1 MKLRNTR
8 WLAACAVAATASIAA
23 AGCSSGTSGS
33 GTASGGSTAT
43 STAAASASATGS
55 GNASGG
61 TFTVTVGVLHAF
73 TGQNAFFGL
82 NAQNSCK
89 AAALNINAAGGIL
102 GHPVTCTDFDTKGD
116 PADAVPVTNRMLVSA
131 SHLVMVLGP
140 DGGDIPSVLPVLEQA
155 KVPEMNTVGDPRY
168 DTQTSQDFWRLT
180 PSDSTQA
187 PALAYYTRQ
196 RGFTKIAEVFTS
208 DLSASTTTQPFQ
220 AGYAKLG
227 GTIVKA
233 VTITP
238 DASSYQ
244 TEVAAVLAAHP
255 QAIVGEMDAQTAA
268 TFLSEMRQQ
277 NGSMLPVIMTQRAIQ
292 GDWEPAVGPAIGLPS
307 LAQYVTAI
315 APALQSSGTAFT
327 AFTSALTAIK
337 ANPFQA
343 KNPFVAASYD
353 GVTAFALAMDAAKSI
368 DPSVFTA
375 FIPKVTTPSAGA
387 VVVSTYA
394 DGVAALKAGKAID
407 YVGAAGAMVF
417 NANNTANRPYA
428 PWTYNADKHNWIMGT
443 NLPANAGM

>member
-1 MKLRNTR
+1 
-8 WLAACAVAATASIAA
+8 
-23 AGCSSGTSGS
+23 
-33 GTASGGSTAT
+33 
-43 STAAASASATGS
+43 
-55 GNASGG
+55 
-61 TFTVTVGVLHAF
+61 VLHAF

-89 AAALNINAAGGIL
+89 AAAVDINAAGGIL
-102 GHPVTCTDFDTKGD
+102 GHQLTCTDFDTKGD

-131 SHLVMVLGP
+131 SHLVMVVGP
-140 DGGDIPSVLPVLEQA
+140 DGSDIPSVLPVLEQA

-168 DTQTSQDFWRLT
+168 DTQTSPDFWRLT

-220 AGYAKLG
+220 ASYAKLG

-238 DASSYQ
+238 DTSSYQ
-244 TEVAAVLAAHP
+244 TEVASVLAAHP

-268 TFLSEMRQQ
+268 TFLSEVRQQ
-277 NGSMLPVIMTQRAIQ
+277 NGSMIPVIMTQRAIQ
-292 GDWEPAVGPAIGLPS
+292 GDWEPAVGPAIGTAS
-307 LAQYVTAI
+307 LGQYVTAI
-315 APALQSSGTAFT
+315 APALQSSGAAFT
-327 AFTSALTAIK
+327 AFSNALTAIK
-337 ANPFQA
+337 ANQFQA
-343 KNPFVAASYD
+343 KNPFVAATYD
-353 GVTAFALAMDAAKSI
+353 GVIAFALAMEAAKSV
-368 DPSVFTA
+368 DPSAYTGYVA
-375 FIPKVTTPSAGA
+375 KVTTPGNGA

-394 DGVAALKAGKAID
+394 AGVAALKAGETID

-417 NANNTANRPYA
+417 NQYNTANRPYA
-428 PWTYNADKHNWIMGT
+428 SWIYSAAKHNWIMGA

>member
-1 MKLRNTR
+1 MKLRNNR
-8 WLAACAVAATASIAA
+8 WLAACAVAATASIAV
-23 AGCSSGTSGS
+23 AGCSSGSSDS
-33 GTASGGSTAT
+33 GTVSGGSTAT
-43 STAAASASATGS
+43 STAASSASATGS
-55 GNASGG
+55 GNAGG
-61 TFTVTVGVLHAF
+61 TFTVTAGVLHAF

-82 NAQNSCK
+82 NAQNACK

-102 GHPVTCTDFDTKGD
+102 GNPLTCTDFDTKGD

-131 SHLVMVLGP
+131 SHLVMVVGP
-140 DGGDIPSVLPVLEQA
+140 DGSDIPSVLPVLEQA

-168 DTQTSQDFWRLT
+168 DTQTSPDFWRLT

-187 PALAYYTRQ
+187 PALAYYTHQ

-208 DLSASTTTQPFQ
+208 DLSATTTTQPFQ
-220 AGYAKLG
+220 ASFAKLG

-238 DASSYQ
+238 DTSSYQ

-255 QAIVGEMDAQTAA
+255 QAIVGEMDSQTAA

-277 NGSMLPVIMTQRAIQ
+277 NGSMIPVIMTQRAIQ
-292 GDWEPAVGPAIGLPS
+292 GDWEPAVGPAIGVPS

-315 APALQSSGTAFT
+315 APALQSSGV
-327 AFTSALTAIK
+327 AFTSFSSAMTAVK

-343 KNPFVAASYD
+343 KNPFVAATYD
-353 GVTAFALAMDAAKSI
+353 GVTAFALAMEAAKST
-368 DPSVFTA
+368 DPSVYTGYVS
-375 FIPKVTTPSAGA
+375 KVTTPGGSA

-394 DGVAALKAGKAID
+394 EGVAALKAGKTID

-417 NANNTANRPYA
+417 NPNNTANRPYA
-428 PWTYNADKHNWIMGT
+428 AWTYNADKHNWIMGA

>member
-1 MKLRNTR
+1 MTLIRKR
-8 WLAACAVAATASIAA
+8 WLAACVVAATASITA
-23 AGCSSGTSGS
+23 AGCSSNGSS
-33 GTASGGSTAT
+33 GTT
-43 STAAASASATGS
+43 SADAAASGAAGS
-55 GNASGG
+55 SASGTG
-61 TFTVTVGVLHAF
+61 NYPLTAGVLHAF

-102 GHPVTCTDFDTKGD
+102 GHQLTCTNFDTKGD

-131 SHLVMVLGP
+131 SHLVMVVGP
-140 DGGDIPSVLPVLEQA
+140 DGSDIPSVLPVLEQA

-187 PALAYYTRQ
+187 PALAYYTHQ

-220 AGYAKLG
+220 ASYTKLG
-227 GTIVKA
+227 GSIVKA

-238 DASSYQ
+238 DTSSYQ

-255 QAIVGEMDAQTAA
+255 QAIVGEMDSQTAA
-268 TFLSEMRQQ
+268 TFLSEVRQQ
-277 NGSMLPVIMTQRAIQ
+277 NGSMIPVIMTQRAIQ
-292 GDWEPAVGPAIGLPS
+292 GDWEPAVGPAIGVSS

-315 APALQSSGTAFT
+315 APALQSTGTAFNTFASAMT
-327 AFTSALTAIK
+327 AVK

-343 KNPFVAASYD
+343 KNPFVAANYD
-353 GVTAFALAMDAAKSI
+353 GVIAFALAMQAAKSV
-368 DPSVFTA
+368 DPAVYTA
-375 FIPKVTTPSAGA
+375 YIAKVTTPGNGA
-387 VVVSTYA
+387 VMVSTYA
-394 DGVAALKAGKAID
+394 QGVNALKAGKTID
-407 YVGAAGAMVF
+407 YVGAAGAMAF
-417 NANNTANRPYA
+417 NQNNTANRPYA
-428 PWTYNADKHNWIMGT
+428 PWAYNATKHNWIMGSS
-443 NLPANAGM
+443 LPVNAGA